1 MNSRWVAPGAVVV
14 VTLAAFLPTLG
25 NGFASWDDALNF
37 LDNPHYRGLG
47 PAQLHWMF
55 TTFHAGH
62 YIPLTWLSLGL
73 DYLLWGM
80 DPAGYHLTSLL
91 LHAATALAFY
101 FLALRLF
108 RLALPSATSPAAL
121 RWGAALAALLFAV
134 HPLRVESVASATER
148 RDVLSGL
155 FYVLALLCYVK
166 AAASAA
172 PARLRPHVSWLA
184 RLRLRL
190 PPHVSWSARLRLR
203 LPPLWYGLSLACFA
217 AALLSKSIV
226 VTLPVTL
233 LVLDVYPLR
242 RLGGAAGWRA
252 PRPWLEKLPFFAL
265 SAVTAVAAFKALLP
279 LGNTKSLQDMP
290 VMLRL
295 LVSVYGL
302 LFYLQKTLLPLDLS
316 PLYPLSFQ
324 VTWLQFGV
332 LIAGACLAWAC
343 RRRLPAFTAA
353 AFVYVVT
360 VAPVIGI
367 FQNGPQAAADRYT
380 YLACLGWAALIGGA
394 LAHWWPRR
402 GILVPVAAVWLAALA
417 ILTWQQTS
425 LWKDSVS
432 LWSQAAVV
440 TPGMRAAH
448 FKLAQA
454 HAQDGRIAEAIGAYR
469 EAMRLSG
476 PNAPWGHLAVARLLE
491 QAGLDE
497 AAGAEYAEA
506 LREDP
511 TYPAACEGLMRLLK
525 RHGGQAEAPASCLR
539 RGS

>member
-1 MNSRWVAPGAVVV
+1 MTPRWLPPGLVLV

-47 PAQLHWMF
+47 PTQLRWMF

-73 DYLLWGM
+73 DYLLWGLH
-80 DPAGYHLTSLL
+80 PAGYHLTSLL
-91 LHAATALAFY
+91 LHTATALTFY
-101 FLALRLF
+101 FLALRLL
-108 RLALPSATSPAAL
+108 RVTLPPATSPAAL
-121 RWGAALAALLFAV
+121 RWGAALAALVFAV

-166 AAASAA
+166 AATTTPGTPA
-172 PARLRPHVSWLA
+172 ARLHPR
-184 RLRLRL
+184 
-190 PPHVSWSARLRLR
+190 
-203 LPPLWYGLSLACFA
+203 WYGLSLACFA
-217 AALLSKSIV
+217 AGLLSKSIV

-242 RLGGAAGWRA
+242 RLGGPAGWRT

-265 SAVTAVAAFKALLP
+265 SAVAAVVAFVAVLP
-279 LGNTKSLQDMP
+279 LGNAQSLQGMP
-290 VMLRL
+290 LLLRL
-295 LVSVYGL
+295 LVSAYGL
-302 LFYLQKTLLPLDLS
+302 AFYLGKTLVPLDLS

-324 VTWLQFGV
+324 VTWLQFV
-332 LIAGACLAWAC
+332 ALIGSACFAWAC
-343 RRRLPAFTAA
+343 RRRWPAFTAA

-380 YLACLGWAALIGGA
+380 YLACLGWALLIGGA
-394 LAHWWPRR
+394 LARWWPQRR
-402 GILVPVAAVWLAALA
+402 ILAPVASVWLAAMA
-417 ILTWQQTS
+417 FLTWQQTS
-425 LWKDSVS
+425 LWKDPIR

-454 HAQDGRIAEAIGAYR
+454 YAQDSRMAEAIGAYR

-476 PNAPWGHLAVARLLE
+476 PSAPWGHVAIARLLE
-491 QAGLDE
+491 QSGLHE
-497 AAGAEYAEA
+497 AARAEFAEA

-511 TYPAACEGLMRLLK
+511 TSREACDGMKRLVK
-525 RHGGQAEAPASCLR
+525 RHVGIAPAPPSCIQR
-539 RGS
+539 DS